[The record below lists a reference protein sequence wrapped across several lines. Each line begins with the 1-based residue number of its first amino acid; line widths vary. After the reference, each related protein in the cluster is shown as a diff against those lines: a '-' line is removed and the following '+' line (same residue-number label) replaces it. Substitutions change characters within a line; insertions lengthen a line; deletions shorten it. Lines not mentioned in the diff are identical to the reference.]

1 MLLVINYLDAFFL
14 VYGQIVNA
22 KNHLNFNKWK
32 KINFVLKLQRYT
44 NADLKISSIF
54 LSSYEN
60 SMLKISHEN
69 TFYFLRYVHVR
80 YVKYK

>member
-32 KINFVLKLQRYT
+32 KFNFVLKLQRYT

-69 TFYFLRYVHVR
+69 TFYFLRHVHVR